1 MKRKIVCLAVFIC
14 SLAAFDACAFTS
26 DKEYTNKIVAEAE
39 NRIRRTDIAQNR
51 RIEEL
56 EDKVKELSK
65 ELSALE
71 NWTKEKW
78 GVSIDELKRVD
89 GKSSVS
95 IWLLLLIVFVIVA
108 ILAFA
113 FWPRRRLASELPPG
127 SGLQPKC
134 PRCGWEHDPG
144 DTVCKN
150 PACKTHF

>member
-1 MKRKIVCLAVFIC
+1 MKMIVTFIALFVC

-26 DKEYTNKIVAEAE
+26 DKKYTDQIVAEVE
-39 NRIRRTDIAQNR
+39 NRIRRTDDAQSR
-51 RIEEL
+51 RIGEL
-56 EDKVKELSK
+56 ENKVEELSK

-95 IWLLLLIVFVIVA
+95 IWLLLLIVVVIVA

-113 FWPRRRLASELPPG
+113 FWPRRRLESVLTSD
-127 SGLQPKC
+127 SGLRPKC

-144 DTVCKN
+144 DAVCKN
-150 PACKTHF
+150 PACKMHF

>member
-1 MKRKIVCLAVFIC
+1 MKRKIVCLAIFIC
-14 SLAAFDACAFTS
+14 SWTAFDASAFTS
-26 DKEYTNKIVAEAE
+26 DKKYTDQIVAEVE
-39 NRIRRTDIAQNR
+39 NRIRRTDDAQSR
-51 RIEEL
+51 RIGELENKVEEL
-56 EDKVKELSK
+56 SR

-113 FWPRRRLASELPPG
+113 FWPRRRLESVLTSD

-150 PACKTHF
+150 PACKMHF

>member
-1 MKRKIVCLAVFIC
+1 MKRIIVCLATFIS

-113 FWPRRRLASELPPG
+113 FWPRRRFASDLPSG